1 MRMYK
6 FLEWR
11 IPQHSLRS
19 FVILAGKSA
28 SGGSNSPGTGC
39 RRPVCHL
46 LSVIHW
52 EGNWQQTRFRDVLNQ
67 TNVCWAALLTK
78 FFLTH
83 SAFYLISIHNTFT
96 AHLNLSRTGA
106 SITQS
111 GFYFQNLPNK
121 KKTKKNWASLP
132 VPSVHMMEQTC
143 HCCASSK
150 ALTGMASSFPFSAQS
165 GWFLRII
172 SSQPPGTGVCSWPVG
187 WWQEQWRRS
196 RCEITYRRWVLTA
209 KADLW
214 G

>member
-121 KKTKKNWASLP
+121 KKTKKKLSLSACPICPHDGADLPLLRLFQSVNWYGL
-132 VPSVHMMEQTC
+132 Q
-143 HCCASSK
+143 
-150 ALTGMASSFPFSAQS
+150 FPFFCPVRLIPEDHLLTTARNWSVQLAGRLVTRTMAQ
-165 GWFLRII
+165 I
-172 SSQPPGTGVCSWPVG
+172 P
-187 WWQEQWRRS
+187 
-196 RCEITYRRWVLTA
+196 
-209 KADLW
+209 LW
-214 G
+214 NHLQTLGSNS